1 MNTHLT
7 WSKVGRKWD
16 PVLGMGQVVHG
27 LVQHITLGGG
37 SVYPPLNVTF
47 GHVIH
52 KLVQHISTEGG
63 SEQEGNLSFKFYSIK
78 VCNICYLASIFCMYM
93 IGNFNKKCGC
103 HH

>member
-7 WSKVGRKWD
+7 WPKVGRKWD
-16 PVLGMGQVVHG
+16 PVLGMGQVVQG

-63 SEQEGNLSFKFYSIK
+63 SEQEGNLSFKFFSIK
-78 VCNICYLASIFCMYM
+78 VCNICYLA
-93 IGNFNKKCGC
+93 
-103 HH
+103 